1 MRYFVLLLH
10 PTNKN
15 RAAIAIRN
23 RLISLISY
31 IDANILKKYY
41 LCSKDVYIM
50 KRVVV
55 ILVALFAFLTSS
67 AQIEHSIILEQS
79 SFRKVNT
86 DALTG
91 VNIDPIR
98 QDISR
103 NPCARLKIRFANM
116 SRAEVDELVVKV
128 QSNTDIVRC
137 DVAQYYDNV
146 LILEMTA
153 LPYTRFFITSPSFG
167 ESNQVTLNL
176 EANREY
182 EMEARLNQSFSI
194 AISSN
199 VEGAEVYLDG
209 IIKGHT
215 GANHGLTI
223 KRVMIGSHTL
233 KLVYGDKSAQQQI
246 EVNSDNIFFRQE
258 LNVKIERYDITFRTT
273 PADAI
278 IVVDGMEQSVTD
290 GVLSLR
296 LTKGNHSYNVSAEQY
311 HPQSGSIVVNGP
323 TERRI
328 ELAPRYGCL
337 SVENVELNGA
347 EVFVDGKSVGIAPL
361 KVCDVIIG
369 SHTIKLSKA
378 GYSDNI
384 QTVTITED
392 KPVTINATLAKRAIS
407 IYDPEC
413 TYNIGD
419 LVIVN
424 GVQGVIFQTSPMVKV
439 VSVDEGYTVYA
450 PWTKSNVEI
459 GIDSHDYCRDNMAVA
474 MTVPNWHTD
483 LPAFKWCADLGEGW
497 YLPARSEL
505 VEIYKQK
512 DKINQTLTL
521 NNMATLGSK
530 CSSKWMWSSTESDRK
545 AYYMDFERGLPSDNK
560 YGFYATDKQFNSSVR
575 AIFVLSPK
583 SSAPY
588 KVGDYYNDGQ
598 KEGVV
603 FDVSADGMHGK
614 IVSMAES
621 ESRIAW
627 AEGQVNYE
635 KFLGATSRSDGKYNM
650 SKVKA
655 LANWQTNYP
664 AFRWCAVRGEWWY
677 IPAIDEIKR
686 LLADEQVFNAVNA
699 TLLAKGGMKLRKSHN
714 MSGVMKEHYWSSTES
729 DKKSQSFIVYMP
741 SGNVIPTFKSSEN
754 FVRAVAIF

>member
-1 MRYFVLLLH
+1 
-10 PTNKN
+10 
-15 RAAIAIRN
+15 
-23 RLISLISY
+23 
-31 IDANILKKYY
+31 
-41 LCSKDVYIM
+41 M

-98 QDISR
+98 KDSSR

-209 IIKGHT
+209 IITGHT

-311 HPQSGSIVVNGP
+311 HPLKGS
-323 TERRI
+323 R
-328 ELAPRYGCL
+328 C
-337 SVENVELNGA
+337 
-347 EVFVDGKSVGIAPL
+347 
-361 KVCDVIIG
+361 
-369 SHTIKLSKA
+369 
-378 GYSDNI
+378 
-384 QTVTITED
+384 
-392 KPVTINATLAKRAIS
+392 
-407 IYDPEC
+407 
-413 TYNIGD
+413 
-419 LVIVN
+419 
-424 GVQGVIFQTSPMVKV
+424 
-439 VSVDEGYTVYA
+439 
-450 PWTKSNVEI
+450 
-459 GIDSHDYCRDNMAVA
+459 
-474 MTVPNWHTD
+474 
-483 LPAFKWCADLGEGW
+483 
-497 YLPARSEL
+497 
-505 VEIYKQK
+505 
-512 DKINQTLTL
+512 
-521 NNMATLGSK
+521 
-530 CSSKWMWSSTESDRK
+530 
-545 AYYMDFERGLPSDNK
+545 
-560 YGFYATDKQFNSSVR
+560 
-575 AIFVLSPK
+575 
-583 SSAPY
+583 
-588 KVGDYYNDGQ
+588 
-598 KEGVV
+598 
-603 FDVSADGMHGK
+603 
-614 IVSMAES
+614 
-621 ESRIAW
+621 
-627 AEGQVNYE
+627 
-635 KFLGATSRSDGKYNM
+635 
-650 SKVKA
+650 
-655 LANWQTNYP
+655 
-664 AFRWCAVRGEWWY
+664 
-677 IPAIDEIKR
+677 
-686 LLADEQVFNAVNA
+686 
-699 TLLAKGGMKLRKSHN
+699 
-714 MSGVMKEHYWSSTES
+714 
-729 DKKSQSFIVYMP
+729 
-741 SGNVIPTFKSSEN
+741 
-754 FVRAVAIF
+754 

>member
-98 QDISR
+98 KDSSR

-246 EVNSDNIFFRQE
+246 EVI
-258 LNVKIERYDITFRTT
+258 
-273 PADAI
+273 
-278 IVVDGMEQSVTD
+278 
-290 GVLSLR
+290 
-296 LTKGNHSYNVSAEQY
+296 
-311 HPQSGSIVVNGP
+311 
-323 TERRI
+323 
-328 ELAPRYGCL
+328 
-337 SVENVELNGA
+337 
-347 EVFVDGKSVGIAPL
+347 
-361 KVCDVIIG
+361 VII
-369 SHTIKLSKA
+369 S
-378 GYSDNI
+378 
-384 QTVTITED
+384 
-392 KPVTINATLAKRAIS
+392 
-407 IYDPEC
+407 
-413 TYNIGD
+413 
-419 LVIVN
+419 
-424 GVQGVIFQTSPMVKV
+424 
-439 VSVDEGYTVYA
+439 
-450 PWTKSNVEI
+450 
-459 GIDSHDYCRDNMAVA
+459 
-474 MTVPNWHTD
+474 
-483 LPAFKWCADLGEGW
+483 
-497 YLPARSEL
+497 
-505 VEIYKQK
+505 
-512 DKINQTLTL
+512 
-521 NNMATLGSK
+521 
-530 CSSKWMWSSTESDRK
+530 
-545 AYYMDFERGLPSDNK
+545 
-560 YGFYATDKQFNSSVR
+560 
-575 AIFVLSPK
+575 
-583 SSAPY
+583 SSA
-588 KVGDYYNDGQ
+588 
-598 KEGVV
+598 
-603 FDVSADGMHGK
+603 
-614 IVSMAES
+614 
-621 ESRIAW
+621 
-627 AEGQVNYE
+627 
-635 KFLGATSRSDGKYNM
+635 
-650 SKVKA
+650 
-655 LANWQTNYP
+655 
-664 AFRWCAVRGEWWY
+664 
-677 IPAIDEIKR
+677 
-686 LLADEQVFNAVNA
+686 
-699 TLLAKGGMKLRKSHN
+699 KS
-714 MSGVMKEHYWSSTES
+714 
-729 DKKSQSFIVYMP
+729 
-741 SGNVIPTFKSSEN
+741 
-754 FVRAVAIF
+754 